1 MLKSIYIYI
10 YIYEHITLYFVVVI
24 NNNTVRRTFII
35 LPVCLPFLVD
45 CIKIRLWSEVCDKKK
60 KEKRGQK
67 PRLSQSSFA
76 FPSTLL
82 ASEKKETGER
92 VNDAFSHVTH
102 HLEINKKTFIR
113 FSFSIILWIVIFAS
127 CSYLSNRKHLQ
138 Y

>member
-1 MLKSIYIYI
+1 M
-10 YIYEHITLYFVVVI
+10 
-24 NNNTVRRTFII
+24 RQ
-35 LPVCLPFLVD
+35 
-45 CIKIRLWSEVCDKKK
+45 KK

-92 VNDAFSHVTH
+92 ESKRCLSHVTH

-113 FSFSIILWIVIFAS
+113 FSFSIIFWTDIFAS
-127 CSYLSNRKHLQ
+127 CSHLSNRKYLQ